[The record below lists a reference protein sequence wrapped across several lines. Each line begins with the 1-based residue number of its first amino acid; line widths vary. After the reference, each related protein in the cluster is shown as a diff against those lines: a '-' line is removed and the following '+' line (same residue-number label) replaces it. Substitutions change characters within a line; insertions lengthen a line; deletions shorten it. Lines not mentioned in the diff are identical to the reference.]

1 MTRPPEADVGT
12 VTIEPADAATMAASV
27 DELGELLADAVESG
41 AAVTFLL
48 PFYPAD
54 GVAFWRSL
62 LPDIE
67 AGTIRPLLARVDGW
81 VVGVTLLVL
90 SRKVNSPHRA
100 EVAKVLVH
108 RDARGRGIG
117 TALMQAVEELARSE
131 GRWLLLLDT
140 MQGGDA
146 ERLYRRLGWQELG
159 VMPNHAFNV
168 HGEPWPTTFFWKD
181 LRP

>member
-1 MTRPPEADVGT
+1 MTRPPLAGEAT
-12 VTIEPADAATMAASV
+12 VEPADAATMAASL
-27 DELGELLADAVESG
+27 DELGELLADAVASG
-41 AAVTFLL
+41 AAVTFML
-48 PFYPAD
+48 PFSPAD
-54 GVAFWRSL
+54 GAAFWRTQ

-67 AGTIRPLLARVDGW
+67 SGTIRGLLARVNGR
-81 VVGVTLLVL
+81 VVGSALLVL
-90 SRKVNSPHRA
+90 SRRANSPHRA

-117 TALMQAVEELARSE
+117 TALMRAIEDLARSE